1 MSLNSSTIFGIS
13 VLVILIFG
21 IIFFFIYVFTYALAK
36 YEPDEAELD
45 KLLAE
50 YKKNRLKDRF
60 SK

>member
-21 IIFFFIYVFTYALAK
+21 IIFFFIYVFTCVLIK
-36 YEPDEAELD
+36 YEPDEVELD
-45 KLLAE
+45 KLLKE